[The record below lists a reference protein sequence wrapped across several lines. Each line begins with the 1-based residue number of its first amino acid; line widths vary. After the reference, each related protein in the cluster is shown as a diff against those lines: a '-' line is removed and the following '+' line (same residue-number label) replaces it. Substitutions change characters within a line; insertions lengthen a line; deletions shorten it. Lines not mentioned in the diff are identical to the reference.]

1 MFGARHRGI
10 EIPDERNIQKCQ
22 HKQATT
28 LVMHT
33 ADVTRAD
40 LVSNF
45 FLQQKNVTLS
55 VIMVRVTPA

>member
-1 MFGARHRGI
+1 M
-10 EIPDERNIQKCQ
+10 
-22 HKQATT
+22 T
-28 LVMHT
+28 LAMQT